1 MKQKYAA
8 KGLIMIGSLRKA
20 GVTTYVKQ
28 GQVITRVS
36 NSDEKRSNTLGQFN
50 QRQKMR
56 HTTALWK
63 MMKYGCKEM
72 MFTQRKTAY
81 QNFASLAN
89 RLPTVFVERIHM
101 TEASFLMPGIPI
113 SDGTL
118 PTIKL
123 ELGEV
128 DGEPALLTDLE
139 KDKHCYQEKLFLY
152 TAEQTGEDTIP
163 RVRFSMREILRTKMT
178 LVDGHFVLKG
188 EEFSDDKK
196 GWALVQVIGER
207 CSAQT
212 IVTRCTFYKQYT
224 TEEAMKKSA
233 KSYGG
238 LTEAPYLSPQ

>member
-8 KGLIMIGSLRKA
+8 KGLVMIGSLRKA
-20 GVTTYVKQ
+20 GITTYVKQ
-28 GQVITRVS
+28 GQVISRVL
-36 NSDEKRSNTLGQFN
+36 NSEEKRSNTLGQFS

-63 MMKYGCKEM
+63 MMKYGCKELL
-72 MFTQRKTAY
+72 FTQRQTAY
-81 QNFASLAN
+81 LNFASLAN
-89 RLPTVFVERIHM
+89 RLPTVYVERIHM
-101 TEASFLMPGIPI
+101 NQASFLMPGIPM

-128 DGEPALLTDLE
+128 DGEPALLTDL
-139 KDKHCYQEKLFLY
+139 KRDDHSYQEKLFLY
-152 TAEQTGEDTIP
+152 TAEQTGEDTVP
-163 RVRFSMREILRTKMT
+163 QVRFSMCEISRSDMT
-178 LVDGHFVLKG
+178 LVDGHFVLKS

-207 CSAQT
+207 CSAQA
-212 IVTRCTFYKQYT
+212 IVTRCTLYEQYT

-238 LTEAPYLSPQ
+238 LTETPKLSSR

>member
-1 MKQKYAA
+1 
-8 KGLIMIGSLRKA
+8 
-20 GVTTYVKQ
+20 VKQ

-113 SDGTL
+113 
-118 PTIKL
+118 
-123 ELGEV
+123 
-128 DGEPALLTDLE
+128 A
-139 KDKHCYQEKLFLY
+139 
-152 TAEQTGEDTIP
+152 TA
-163 RVRFSMREILRTKMT
+163 
-178 LVDGHFVLKG
+178 
-188 EEFSDDKK
+188 
-196 GWALVQVIGER
+196 R
-207 CSAQT
+207 C
-212 IVTRCTFYKQYT
+212 R
-224 TEEAMKKSA
+224 
-233 KSYGG
+233 
-238 LTEAPYLSPQ
+238 LSNWS

>member
-1 MKQKYAA
+1 MTMKQKYAA
-8 KGLIMIGSLRKA
+8 KGLIMIGSLRKV

-36 NSDEKRSNTLGQFN
+36 NSDERRSNTLGQFN

-101 TEASFLMPGIPI
+101 TEASFLMPGIPV
-113 SDGTL
+113 SDGKL
-118 PTIKL
+118 PTVKQ

-128 DGEPALLTDLE
+128 DGVPALKTDLKAGE
-139 KDKHCYQEKLFLY
+139 WPSNERLLLY
-152 TAEQTGEDTIP
+152 TGVQEIDSLTS
-163 RVRFSMREILRTKMT
+163 RVRFSMKEISRADMT
-178 LVDGHFVLKG
+178 VVDGHLALVG
-188 EEFSDDKK
+188 EDFDDDMK
-196 GWALVQVIGER
+196 GWALVRVVNDR
-207 CSAQT
+207 CSSQT
-212 IVTRCTFYKQYT
+212 IVTRCTLYQQYT
-224 TEEAMKKSA
+224 TEEALEKA
-233 KSYGG
+233 AESYGG
-238 LTEAPYLSPQ
+238 LTMLGIL